1 MIQDICDAIHQRR
14 LLQFS
19 YEPGL
24 RIVEPYAYG
33 VGDGGHDLLRAY
45 QVSGDSF
52 SREEGWKLFHGEKM
66 SDIVMLE
73 ETFAEPRLGYM
84 RNDPSMGM
92 VYCEI

>member
-1 MIQDICDAIHQRR
+1 MIQDICDAIHRRR

-33 VGDGGHDLLRAY
+33 VGDGGHELLRAY

-52 SREEGWKLFHGEKM
+52 SHEEGWKLFHIDKM
-66 SDIVMLE
+66 SDIVTLE
-73 ETFAEPRLGYM
+73 ETFPQPRLGYM

-92 VYCEI
+92 VDCEI